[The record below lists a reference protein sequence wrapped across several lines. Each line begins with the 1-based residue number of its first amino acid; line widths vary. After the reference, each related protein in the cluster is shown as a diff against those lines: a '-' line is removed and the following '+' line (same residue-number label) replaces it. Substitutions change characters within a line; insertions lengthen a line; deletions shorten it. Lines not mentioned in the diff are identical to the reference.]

1 MTQDKQEEKT
11 QLTYDDRR
19 KILTQKKSITVINK
33 KDEVK
38 VDGKVTEKEII
49 MSTVKQSMDVEYTE
63 TGIKMAH
70 KNLVDTKKSIENQL
84 KNLKDKIESEA
95 ITDELK
101 TLKENLQKLAK
112 LDEAEKAKA
121 NYDAMSEELVKV
133 KKELKELKDEIGTR
147 LKF

>member
-84 KNLKDKIESEA
+84 KNLEDKIESEA

>member
-84 KNLKDKIESEA
+84 KNLEDKIEAEA

-133 KKELKELKDEIGTR
+133 KKELKELDDEIGTR